1 LLGGLLGRG
10 GTANKLFNAG
20 QILTNYASG
29 AAQGRQA
36 EANLNL
42 NADALRQRQIEDER
56 QNAIQR
62 GNLEVTQRKTGQDLE
77 DQARYQAGAA
87 DFLKAGPYKVARG
100 DNGFFTG
107 TAPTFEHSNEIAD
120 QAYKAAMQRL
130 LSGSDKQFTPQPNIP
145 SPTLTPQPNESWLDK
160 LARWGG
166 TGLGIAGSLGGYR
179 PPTTGGR

>member
-1 LLGGLLGRG
+1 LG
-10 GTANKLFNAG
+10 
-20 QILTNYASG
+20 
-29 AAQGRQA
+29 
-36 EANLNL
+36 
-42 NADALRQRQIEDER
+42 ADI
-56 QNAIQR
+56 
-62 GNLEVTQRKTGQDLE
+62 
-77 DQARYQAGAA
+77 
-87 DFLKAGPYKVARG
+87 LKADPFKVVKG
-100 DNGFFTG
+100 ENGMWTSV
-107 TAPTFEHSNEIAD
+107 TPTYEHANELAD

>member
-1 LLGGLLGRG
+1 MGTLAKLGGV
-10 GTANKLFNAG
+10 G
-20 QILTNYASG
+20 QILSSYAQG
-29 AAQGRQA
+29 AGQGRQA

-62 GNLEVTQRKTGQDLE
+62 GTLEVTQRKTGQDLE

-87 DFLKAGPYKVARG
+87 DFLKAGPYKVARS
-100 DNGFFTG
+100 DNGAYTG
-107 TAPTFEHSNEIAD
+107 TAPTFEHSTEIAD
-120 QAYKAAMQRL
+120 QAYKAAMARL
-130 LSGSDKQFTPQPNIP
+130 VSGSDKQFTPQPNIP
-145 SPTLTPQPNESWLDK
+145 SLPLTPQPNESWLDK

-166 TGLGIAGSLGGYR
+166 TGLGLAGAIGGYR

>member
-1 LLGGLLGRG
+1 MGTLAKLGGV
-10 GTANKLFNAG
+10 G
-20 QILTNYASG
+20 QILSSYAQG
-29 AAQGRQA
+29 AGQGRQA

-56 QNAIQR
+56 QNAIAR
-62 GNLEVTQRKTGQDLE
+62 GTLEVTQRKTGQDLE
-77 DQARYQAGAA
+77 NQARGQAFGA
-87 DFLKAGPYKVARG
+87 DLLKAGPYKVVKG
-100 DNGFFTG
+100 ENGMWTG
-107 TAPTFEHSNEIAD
+107 VTPTYEHANDIAD

-145 SPTLTPQPNESWLDK
+145 SLPLTPQPNESWLDK

-166 TGLGIAGSLGGYR
+166 TGLGLAGAIGGYR